1 MIGFILYKSHYSE
14 LRWNIYN
21 ILVFNE
27 SAYWIRE
34 PLLKSEPKVCSYP
47 GNSECLF
54 GIYR

>member
-14 LRWNIYN
+14 LRWNVYN

-34 PLLKSEPKVCSYP
+34 PLLKSDFRNIFFVKS
-47 GNSECLF
+47 
-54 GIYR
+54 